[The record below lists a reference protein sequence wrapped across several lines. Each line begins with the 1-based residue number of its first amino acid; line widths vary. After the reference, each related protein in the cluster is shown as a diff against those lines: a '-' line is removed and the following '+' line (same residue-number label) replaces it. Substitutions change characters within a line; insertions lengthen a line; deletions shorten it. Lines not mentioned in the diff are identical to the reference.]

1 MAFILTYCPFKEVKI
16 KINVESLFTLL
27 KQSVG
32 LYLVWLPWW
41 FLIVASRM
49 RGMVASVP
57 FEQFHKYS
65 TDIVRTA
72 VFGKDKEGKLKS
84 VLKFPANNL
93 VSVHPF

>member
-1 MAFILTYCPFKEVKI
+1 M
-16 KINVESLFTLL
+16 
-27 KQSVG
+27 
-32 LYLVWLPWW
+32 
-41 FLIVASRM
+41 
-49 RGMVASVP
+49 ASVP

-93 VSVHPF
+93 VSVPGSHLSALKLFYTM

>member
-1 MAFILTYCPFKEVKI
+1 M
-16 KINVESLFTLL
+16 
-27 KQSVG
+27 
-32 LYLVWLPWW
+32 
-41 FLIVASRM
+41 
-49 RGMVASVP
+49 ASVP

-93 VSVHPF
+93 VSDPFRATIFLKLRMSLVE